1 MPTEGA
7 NLESL
12 LERVIQMNM
21 VIIEE
26 MQEQRKQIHAQ
37 QSLILAQSPPQ
48 SSTTITTDS
57 SIATSSQFVN
67 KINTKPKEYNGT
79 SEENVITWITTLD
92 EIMANRLINDDDK
105 ISLAVSWLGGTALQ
119 WFVNLK
125 LKNQRPS
132 SWNEFKNKLKSQ
144 FQPIDFQE
152 QLRQQ
157 LLKLRQKQSLQDY
170 IHLFRSIVGQVT
182 DMDELT
188 QVMLFVNGLSI
199 NTSLYVRSKHP
210 QTVEDAIREA
220 TTYDNVMTISKNNNS
235 KYNPFLEASVNVE
248 LNATSTRQQQR
259 YMAPF
264 NSTATKDDC
273 FKFGLCF
280 YCKEPGHRALK
291 CPKRPQQHT
300 IASFNQKND
309 QCFPD
314 VHDVTESN
322 QVDSI
327 EKDVVHDRTIPDN
340 ADNDIDPLREIMSML
355 TTQEFNTSELLFLE
369 GNVNGYDARILIDCG
384 ASHNFISENFIKFH
398 NLQTSG
404 IPRVSVTVA
413 NGIKSYIDQELMNFE
428 LKLDEFNEK
437 ITSAYVF
444 PINSETNYDMILGLP
459 WLFKNNPRID
469 WKTRIITINTND
481 RKYFLKASN
490 LCNKIINDT
499 CVDTVECTDNILINA
514 KQLSRCRKVYLV
526 TIKQTPNCYI
536 NTTSSIDTKIDQ
548 LLEEFNDIF
557 PDDLSELP
565 PKRDIDHEIK
575 IFDNITPPSQQPYR
589 MSQPELAEL
598 KRQLEI
604 LLEKGFIRVSKSPYA
619 APVLFA
625 KKKDGTLRMCVDYR
639 ALNKLTIKNKYPI
652 PRIDEMLDQL
662 NGAKIFSRLDLKA
675 GYHQI
680 RIKDDDI
687 EKTAFRT
694 RYGSFE
700 FVVLPF
706 GLTNAPPTFMRLMNS
721 IFHHYLDKF
730 VIIYLDDILIYSK
743 NENDHLNHIRLV
755 LQLLRDNQL
764 YANRTKCEFNVD
776 QINFLGHVIT
786 SNGIK
791 ADESKVIAV
800 KNWPIPRNSTNVR
813 SFLGAAGFY
822 RRFIPNFSE
831 LASPLTDLTKAN
843 YKFTWT
849 NKQHTAFVTLKE
861 ALLTAP
867 VLRLPDF
874 NLTFIVVTDAS
885 AIAVGGVLMQNDG
898 EGERP
903 IAYESRKLNDVESRY
918 PVHEQELFAIIV
930 CLRTWRCYLEGMQF
944 IIRTDHKSLQY
955 ISTQKHLSRRMVRW
969 VEYLQQFNFKIE
981 YKSGKENVVADALSR
996 LYTSQL
1002 VVIENNQNLDWPLLI
1017 PHYLQHKQFSDD
1029 IPNEIKELIKKEIH
1043 LFIYDDSHETIFR
1056 KLNDEQTAPY
1066 IPFISRLDLVLKMH
1080 DAYGHIGV
1088 DGMQELLRTRAWWPG
1103 MNNDIKQWIK
1113 TCTKCQLTTCGKTT
1127 TEPLH
1132 PLIPVPAFHR
1142 WSLDFIGQLP
1152 TTLNGN
1158 RWILV
1163 AIDHTTKWP
1172 IVQVAQNAKH
1182 EIVAKFVYEEIV
1194 LNFGCPTEII
1204 TDRGTNF
1211 TTTMLNSYF
1220 KLIGIKHILTSAY
1233 HPRSNGVIERFNR
1246 LFGGMLAKY
1255 VGDDNINQ
1263 WDEYVNRALFACRVR
1278 QHHATGKTPF
1288 YMVYGVEAK
1297 LPGDEL
1303 IPIINDDEH
1312 NNITSR
1318 VQQLNQ
1324 LVQQRD
1330 IVHQRLNS
1338 NAIKMKTYY
1347 DCRLKHHHVDQLQP
1361 NDWVL
1366 IHNENRKKFQP
1377 HWIGPYKIKKICPL
1391 GTYQLEDVK
1400 GQVKL
1405 DLVHRDLLK
1414 RAYIDSIPTQQ
1425 WYKPSRR
1432 SQKT

>member
-1 MPTEGA
+1 MPTEGT

-12 LERVIQMNM
+12 LERVVQMNM
-21 VIIEE
+21 IIIEHMEEQSKQFQTSQLE
-26 MQEQRKQIHAQ
+26 MRAQ
-37 QSLILAQSPPQ
+37 QSQILEHLPLR
-48 SSTTITTDS
+48 SSTTTATTDS
-57 SIATSSQFVN
+57 SIATSSHFN
-67 KINTKPKEYNGT
+67 KINTKPKDYNGT
-79 SEENVITWITTLD
+79 STENVLTWIITLD
-92 EIMANRLINDDDK
+92 EILVTRSMNDDEK
-105 ISLAVSWLGGTALQ
+105 ISLA
-119 WFVNLK
+119 
-125 LKNQRPS
+125 
-132 SWNEFKNKLKSQ
+132 
-144 FQPIDFQE
+144 E

-157 LLKLRQKQSLQDY
+157 LLKLRQKQSLPDY

-188 QVMLFVNGLSI
+188 QVMFFINGLSI
-199 NTSLYVRSKHP
+199 NTSLYVQSKHP

-220 TTYDNVMTISKNNNS
+220 TTYDNVMTIGKNSNS
-235 KYNPFLEASVNVE
+235 KYNPFIEQSVNVE
-248 LNATSTRQQQR
+248 LNATSTRQHHQQR
-259 YMAPF
+259 YTPSF
-264 NSTATKDDC
+264 NSNTTKDDC

-291 CPKRPQQHT
+291 CPKRSQQHT
-300 IASFNQKND
+300 TAPYTQKND
-309 QCFPD
+309 QCSSD
-314 VHDVTESN
+314 AQDVTEPIVFSSPDAQDATEPN
-322 QVDSI
+322 RVDLI
-327 EKDVVHDRTIPDN
+327 GHEDTVHDRTTPDN
-340 ADNDIDPLREIMSML
+340 GDYDIDPLRQIMSLM
-355 TTQEFNTSELLFLE
+355 TTKEFNPSELLFLD
-369 GNVNGYDARILIDCG
+369 GNVNGYDKHALIDCG
-384 ASHNFISENFIKFH
+384 ASHNFISENFITFH
-398 NLQTSG
+398 NLPTRN
-404 IPRVSVTVA
+404 IPPVSVTVA
-413 NGIKSYIDQELMNFE
+413 NGIISHIDQALMNFE
-428 LKLDEFNEK
+428 LKLDDFNDN

-444 PINSETNYDMILGLP
+444 PIKSETNYDMILGLP
-459 WLFKNNPRID
+459 WLFKHNPRID
-469 WKTRIITINTND
+469 WKTRIITIKTTD
-481 RKYFLKASN
+481 RKYLLKTTN
-490 LCNKIINDT
+490 LCSKIANDI
-499 CVDTVECTDNILINA
+499 CVDTVECIDNILINA
-514 KQLSRCRKVYLV
+514 KQLSRCKKVYLV
-526 TIKQTPNCYI
+526 TIKQTSDCYI
-536 NTTSSIDTKIDQ
+536 NTTSSIDTNIAQ
-548 LLEEFNDIF
+548 LLAEFSDIF
-557 PDDLSELP
+557 PDDLTELP

-575 IFDNITPPSQQPYR
+575 IFDNITPPSKQPYR

-604 LLEKGFIRVSKSPYA
+604 LLDKGFIRASKSPYA

-625 KKKDGTLRMCVDYR
+625 KKKDDTLRMCVDYR

-662 NGAKIFSRLDLKA
+662 NDAKCFSRLDLKA

-721 IFHHYLDKF
+721 IFHKYLDKF

-743 NENDHLNHIRLV
+743 NENDHLNHIKLV
-755 LQLLRDNQL
+755 LQLLRENQL
-764 YANRTKCEFNVD
+764 YVNGTKCQFNVD
-776 QINFLGHVIT
+776 QINFLGYVIT
-786 SNGIK
+786 SHGIK
-791 ADESKVIAV
+791 VDEGKVIAV

-822 RRFIPNFSE
+822 RRFIQNFSE
-831 LASPLTDLTKAN
+831 IAAPLTDLTKAN

-849 NKQHTAFVTLKE
+849 SKQHTAFVTLKE

-903 IAYESRKLNDVESRY
+903 IAYESRKLNDGESRY

-930 CLRTWRCYLEGMQF
+930 CLRTWRCYLEGMKF

-955 ISTQKHLSRRMVRW
+955 ISTQKHLSHRMVRW

-1002 VVIENNQNLDWPLLI
+1002 VVIENKQNLDWPLLI
-1017 PHYLQHKQFSDD
+1017 PHYLQYKQFSDH

-1043 LFIYDDSHETIFR
+1043 LFIYDDSHETLLR

-1066 IPFISRLDLVLKMH
+1066 IPFISRFDLVLKMH

-1088 DGMQELLRTRAWWPG
+1088 DGIQELLRTRAWWPR

-1113 TCTKCQLTTCGKTT
+1113 TCTKCQLSICGKTT

-1158 RWILV
+1158 RWVLV

-1172 IVQVAQNAKH
+1172 IVKAVQNAKH

-1194 LNFGCPTEII
+1194 LNFGCPIEII
-1204 TDRGTNF
+1204 TDRGQNF

-1220 KLIGIKHILTSAY
+1220 KLIGIKHILTSVY
-1233 HPRSNGVIERFNR
+1233 HPRSNGAIERFNR

-1255 VGDDNINQ
+1255 VGDNNINL
-1263 WDEYVNRALFACRVR
+1263 WDEYVDRALLACRVR

-1288 YMVYGVEAK
+1288 YMVYGVEPK

-1303 IPIINDDEH
+1303 IPIINDDEQ
-1312 NNITSR
+1312 NNIASR
-1318 VQQLNQ
+1318 VQELNQ
-1324 LVQQRD
+1324 LVKQRD

-1338 NAIKMKTYY
+1338 NAIKMKAYY
-1347 DCRLKHHHVDQLQP
+1347 DRQLKHHHVYQLQP

-1366 IHNENRKKFQP
+1366 IHNQNRKNSNLT
-1377 HWIGPYKIKKICPL
+1377 G
-1391 GTYQLEDVK
+1391 
-1400 GQVKL
+1400 L
-1405 DLVHRDLLK
+1405 DHTKLK
-1414 RAYIDSIPTQQ
+1414 RFVL
-1425 WYKPSRR
+1425 
-1432 SQKT
+1432 